1 MQLSLEF
8 KVMSKNPDIM
18 VKMVGDDVVSI
29 FEYDKIVKELFDLR
43 KKYPF
48 ISDIEI
54 IWNHGKNTKRR
65 T

>member
-1 MQLSLEF
+1 MI
-8 KVMSKNPDIM
+8 SKNPDIM

-29 FEYDKIVKELFDLR
+29 FEYDKIVKELFELR

-48 ISDIEI
+48 ILDIKI